1 MAERDTAKT
10 GCLRDII
17 ADDLAQAEADFRDTE
32 SEEGHEAAQRK
43 HGVRVA
49 TLRLIN
55 CAIRDRDA
63 RARSSGD
70 RDACPEEAVR
80 DVLATMAR
88 QREESAEEFEHD
100 GRIDDAVREREE
112 LAIIEAYRPRQLG
125 NEDLKLA
132 VQTVVDELDAGSLKD
147 LGRCMST
154 LKARYP
160 GLIDSKLAGKV
171 VREALS

>member
-1 MAERDTAKT
+1 MAERDTAT
-10 GCLRDII
+10 NGCLRDII
-17 ADDLAQAEADFRDTE
+17 ADDLAQAEADFRATE
-32 SEEGHEAAQRK
+32 SQEGLEVAQRQ
-43 HGVRVA
+43 HGVRLA

-70 RDACPEEAVR
+70 RDTCPEEAVR

-112 LAIIEAYRPRQLG
+112 LAIIEAYRPKLLA
-125 NEDLKLA
+125 NEDLKAA
-132 VQTVVDELDAGSLKD
+132 VRNVVDELEADSLKD

-160 GLIDSKLAGKV
+160 GLIDSKEAGKA
-171 VREALS
+171 VREALT

>member
-1 MAERDTAKT
+1 MAQRDTATT

-17 ADDLAQAEADFRDTE
+17 ADDLASAEADFRATE
-32 SEEGHEAAQRK
+32 SDEGHDMAVRE
-43 HGVRVA
+43 HGVRLA

-70 RDACPEEAVR
+70 RDTCPEEAVR

-88 QREESAEEFEHD
+88 QREVSAEEFEHD
-100 GRIDDAVREREE
+100 GRIDDAMREREE
-112 LAIIEAYRPRQLG
+112 LEIIDAYRPKPLA
-125 NEDLKLA
+125 NDALKAAVKNVVEDL
-132 VQTVVDELDAGSLKD
+132 EAGSLKD

-160 GLIDSKLAGKV
+160 GLIDSKQAGKA